1 MIESDKVKEE
11 AIKAESLHKLMDYEL
26 DDRPYHEDEMNR
38 ELENPI
44 KMPDKV

>member
-1 MIESDKVKEE
+1 
-11 AIKAESLHKLMDYEL
+11 MDYEL

-44 KMPDKV
+44 KMLDKVENMLIDEVDHEVMAK

>member
-1 MIESDKVKEE
+1 
-11 AIKAESLHKLMDYEL
+11 MDYEL

-44 KMPDKV
+44 KMPDKVENMLIDEVDHEVMAK